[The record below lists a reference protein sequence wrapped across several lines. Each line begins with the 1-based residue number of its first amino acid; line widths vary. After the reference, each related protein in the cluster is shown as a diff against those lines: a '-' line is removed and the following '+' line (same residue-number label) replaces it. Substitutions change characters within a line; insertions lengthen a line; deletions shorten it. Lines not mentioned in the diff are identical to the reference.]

1 MRSFKIVLLA
11 ASMLSVVSLQAQ
23 TIDEVINKYFEALG
37 GKDKV
42 ASMKTMHTEFDVEVS
57 GIAASGAC
65 WIVNG
70 KAFRNETSFNGQ
82 QMIQCYTDT
91 SGWSVN
97 PFMGEM
103 TPTIMTAEQV
113 KAGQG
118 QLDLAGPLFNYAAKG
133 NTVELLGKE
142 PLDGKTAFKLKI
154 KTQAGAEITSWIDAT
169 TYYLV
174 KNYIKATVNGSDI
187 QTTMLTSN
195 FKKTDNGYVVPYTMQ
210 ITVSGLTVD
219 MTNKKVEINKEV
231 DRTIFA
237 MPKQ

>member
-1 MRSFKIVLLA
+1 MLA
-11 ASMLSVVSLQAQ
+11 ACLLSLASVQAQ
-23 TIDEVINKYFEALG
+23 TADEVINKYFEALG

-42 ASMKTMHTEFDVEVS
+42 ASMKSIHTEYDVEVS
-57 GIAASGAC
+57 GIAASGAS

-70 KAFRNETSFNGQ
+70 KAFRNEMNFNGQ
-82 QMIQCYTDT
+82 QMVQCYTDT

-103 TPTIMTAEQV
+103 TPTAMAPEQV

-142 PLDGKTAFKLKI
+142 AIDSKPAFKLKI
-154 KTQAGAEITSWIDAT
+154 KTQSGAEITSWIDAA

-174 KNYIKATVNGSDI
+174 KNYIKVTVNGSDVE
-187 QTTMLTSN
+187 TTMLTSN
-195 FKKTDNGYVVPYTMQ
+195 FKKTENGFVVPFTMQ
-210 ITVSGLTVD
+210 VNMSGLTVD

-231 DRTIFA
+231 DMTMFE

>member
-1 MRSFKIVLLA
+1 MRSLKIVLLA
-11 ASMLSVVSLQAQ
+11 AGLLAVVSLQAQ
-23 TIDEVINKYFEALG
+23 TADEVINKYFDALG

-42 ASMKTMHTEFDVEVS
+42 ASMKTIHTEYDVEVS
-57 GIAASGAC
+57 GIAASGAS

-70 KAFRNETSFNGQ
+70 KAFRNEMNFNGQ

-103 TPTIMTAEQV
+103 TPTAMSAEQV
-113 KAGQG
+113 KAGLG
-118 QLDLAGPLFNYAAKG
+118 QLDLAGPFFNYKAKG
-133 NTVELLGKE
+133 NTVELLGKDTV
-142 PLDGKTAFKLKI
+142 DGKAAFKLKI
-154 KTQAGAEITSWIDAT
+154 KTQAGPEITSWIDAA

-187 QTTMLTSN
+187 ETTMLTSN
-195 FKKTDNGYVVPYTMQ
+195 FKKTDNGFVVPFNMQ
-210 ITVSGLTVD
+210 VTITGLTVD
-219 MTNKKVEINKEV
+219 MTNKKVEINKDV
-231 DRTIFA
+231 DMAMFA